1 MNIKKEELTLKV
13 GSRIRELRMHKGL
26 TIEQLATE
34 AGIEA
39 KQLQR
44 IELGQIN
51 TSIFQIYRLSSAL
64 GVYLKEI
71 FNF

>member
-39 KQLQR
+39 KQL
-44 IELGQIN
+44 
-51 TSIFQIYRLSSAL
+51 
-64 GVYLKEI
+64 
-71 FNF
+71 

>member
-13 GSRIRELRMHKGL
+13 GSRIRELRMHNGL

-51 TSIFQIYRLSSAL
+51 TSIFQIYRISSAL

>member
-1 MNIKKEELTLKV
+1 MKFKKEEFILKV
-13 GSRIRELRMHKGL
+13 GSRIRELRTQKGL

-34 AGIEA
+34 AGMET

-51 TSIFQIYRLSSAL
+51 TSIFQIYRLSKAL